1 MRSKQRSPLPNK
13 PSVPWRRC
21 PLALQPA
28 RNRESRRSSDA
39 DPWALLRV
47 YCSSLTGSMHCTHS
61 HVIAAYSCADALGY
75 TLGHRVTRAPA
86 ALRQSLQA
94 SAALSL
100 RTEREPHTSPQLAE
114 LYQTLKGPIFIE
126 IKNERCILVSRH
138 VLTTVLYV
146 KINSVIA
153 KVGNSPL
160 HVCKPN
166 PNKRVYSV
174 VRAQSLVTYRDQ

>member
-39 DPWALLRV
+39 DLWALLRV

-86 ALRQSLQA
+86 ALLQSLQA

-100 RTEREPHTSPQLAE
+100 RTEREPHTSPQLAK

-146 KINSVIA
+146 NQFSNRQSSEIRPYMYVSLTQINEFILSFV
-153 KVGNSPL
+153 
-160 HVCKPN
+160 H
-166 PNKRVYSV
+166 
-174 VRAQSLVTYRDQ
+174 SLL